1 MKLTYKNTLVSCF
14 IGYIVQAISINF
26 IPLLFITFQNT
37 YNIPL
42 SQITLLVTINFLVQL
57 TVDVTAPLYV
67 DKLGYRPCIVAAHI
81 FSASGFLLLMILPE
95 ILPPFTG
102 LLMAVVTY
110 AIGSGLIEVMVSPIT
125 ESCPTDNKEKAM
137 SLLHSFYCWG
147 QVGVVLISTAFFTLF
162 GIENWRYL
170 AGAWAIVPIVNA
182 VLFSKTPIAP
192 LIAEGEVGM
201 KFGQLLRSKVFWVLI
216 VMMLCSGAAEHVIIQ
231 WVSAFAEKGLGI
243 TKTLG
248 DLAGPTAFGI
258 LMGLTRVFYGK
269 YGEKINLDKFILGS
283 GILCILSF
291 SLVVFV
297 PNAVV
302 NLIGCA
308 LCGIGVAILWPGTL
322 SKSAVALRGG
332 GTTMFAWL
340 AVAGDMGCSAG
351 PTVVGLVSGAFG
363 DNLKAGILAGMIFPV
378 TLVIC
383 LLLNFKK
390 KKV

>member
-37 YNIPL
+37 YHIPL

>member
-26 IPLLFITFQNT
+26 IPLLFITFQDT

-57 TVDVTAPLYV
+57 TVDITAPLYV
-67 DKLGYRPCIVAAHI
+67 DKVGYRACIVAAHI
-81 FSASGFLLLMILPE
+81 FSAAGYLLLMILPQIME
-95 ILPPFTG
+95 PFAG
-102 LLMAVVTY
+102 LLTAVVVY
-110 AIGSGLIEVMVSPIT
+110 AIGGGLIEVMVSPIT

-147 QVGVVLISTAFFTLF
+147 QVGVVLISTAFFALF

-170 AGAWAIVPIVNA
+170 AGAWAIIPIANA
-182 VLFSKTPIAP
+182 FLFAKTPIAP

-201 KFGQLLRSKVFWVLI
+201 KFGQLLRSKIFWVLI
-216 VMMLCSGAAEHVIIQ
+216 VMMFCSGAAEHVIIQ
-231 WVSAFAEKGLGI
+231 WASAFAEKGLGI
-243 TKTLG
+243 TKSVG
-248 DLAGPTAFGI
+248 DLAGPTAFGV

-269 YGEKINLDKFILGS
+269 YGEKINLDNFILGS
-283 GILCILSF
+283 GVLCIISF
-291 SLVVFV
+291 CLVVFV
-297 PNAVV
+297 PNPVI

-308 LCGIGVAILWPGTL
+308 LSGVGVAILWPGTL
-322 SKSAVALRGG
+322 SKSAVTLRNG

-351 PTVVGLVSGAFG
+351 PTVVGLVSGALG
-363 DNLKAGILAGMIFPV
+363 DNLKAGIMAGMIFPI
-378 TLVIC
+378 TLVVC
-383 LLLNFKK
+383 LLMNFKK

>member
-1 MKLTYKNTLVSCF
+1 MKLTYKNTLVFCF

-57 TVDVTAPLYV
+57 AVDVTAPLYV
-67 DKLGYRPCIVAAHI
+67 DKIGYRGCVVLAHVFAAL
-81 FSASGFLLLMILPE
+81 GFLSLMILPE
-95 ILPPFTG
+95 AMPPFAG
-102 LLMAVVTY
+102 LLTSVVIC
-110 AIGSGLIEVMVSPIT
+110 AIGCGLIEVMISPIT
-125 ESCPTDNKEKAM
+125 EACPTDNKEKAM

-147 QVGVVLISTAFFTLF
+147 QVGVVLISTVFFAVF
-162 GIENWRYL
+162 GIQNWRIL
-170 AGAWAIVPIVNA
+170 AGVWAVVPLVNGFF
-182 VLFSKTPIAP
+182 FSKTPIAP
-192 LIAEGEVGM
+192 LIAEGERGM
-201 KFGQLLRSKVFWVLI
+201 KIKELLRSKVFWVLI
-216 VMMLCSGAAEHVIIQ
+216 IMMLCSGAAEHVIVQ
-231 WVSAFAEKGLGI
+231 WASAFAEKGLGI

-248 DLAGPTAFGI
+248 DLAGPMAFGI

-269 YGEKINLDKFILGS
+269 YGEKIDLDKFILGS
-283 GILCILSF
+283 GILCIIAF

-297 PNAVV
+297 PSPVI

-322 SKSAVALRGG
+322 SKAAVALRNG

-378 TLVIC
+378 ALVVC
-383 LLLNFKK
+383 LLMNFKK
-390 KKV
+390 KA

>member
-67 DKLGYRPCIVAAHI
+67 DKVGYRTCIVAAHI

-95 ILPPFTG
+95 VLPPFTG
-102 LLMAVVTY
+102 LLMAVTTY

-147 QVGVVLISTAFFTLF
+147 QVGVVLISTAFFAIF

-170 AGAWAIVPIVNA
+170 AGVWAIIPIVNA
-182 VLFSKTPIAP
+182 FLFSKTPIAP
-192 LIAEGEVGM
+192 LIAEGERGM
-201 KFGQLLRSKVFWVLI
+201 KIGELLRSKVFWVLI
-216 VMMLCSGAAEHVIIQ
+216 VMMLCSGASEHAIIQ
-231 WVSAFAEKGLGI
+231 WVSAFAEKGLHI
-243 TKTLG
+243 TKSVG
-248 DLAGPTAFGI
+248 DLAGPTAFGV

-269 YGEKINLDKFILGS
+269 YGEKIDLNKFILAS
-283 GILCILSF
+283 GILCIVSF

-297 PNAVV
+297 PNVVV

-322 SKSAVALRGG
+322 SKAAVSLRNG

-351 PTVVGLVSGAFG
+351 PTVVGLVSGAAG
-363 DNLKAGILAGMIFPV
+363 DNMKAGILAGMIFPV
-378 TLVIC
+378 ALVAC
-383 LLLNFKK
+383 LVLNFKK
-390 KKV
+390 KEK

>member
-1 MKLTYKNTLVSCF
+1 M
-14 IGYIVQAISINF
+14 
-26 IPLLFITFQNT
+26 
-37 YNIPL
+37 
-42 SQITLLVTINFLVQL
+42 
-57 TVDVTAPLYV
+57 
-67 DKLGYRPCIVAAHI
+67 
-81 FSASGFLLLMILPE
+81 
-95 ILPPFTG
+95 
-102 LLMAVVTY
+102 
-110 AIGSGLIEVMVSPIT
+110 
-125 ESCPTDNKEKAM
+125 
-137 SLLHSFYCWG
+137 
-147 QVGVVLISTAFFTLF
+147 
-162 GIENWRYL
+162 
-170 AGAWAIVPIVNA
+170 
-182 VLFSKTPIAP
+182 
-192 LIAEGEVGM
+192 
-201 KFGQLLRSKVFWVLI
+201 
-216 VMMLCSGAAEHVIIQ
+216 
-231 WVSAFAEKGLGI
+231 
-243 TKTLG
+243 
-248 DLAGPTAFGI
+248 
-258 LMGLTRVFYGK
+258 FYGK

>member
-67 DKLGYRPCIVAAHI
+67 DKVGYRTCIVAAHI

-95 ILPPFTG
+95 VLPPFTG
-102 LLMAVVTY
+102 LLMAVITY

-147 QVGVVLISTAFFTLF
+147 QVGVVLISTAFFAVF

-170 AGAWAIVPIVNA
+170 AGVWAIIPIVNA
-182 VLFSKTPIAP
+182 FLFSKTPIAP
-192 LIAEGEVGM
+192 LIAEGERGM
-201 KFGQLLRSKVFWVLI
+201 KIGELLRSKVFWILI
-216 VMMLCSGAAEHVIIQ
+216 VMMLCSGASEHAIIQ
-231 WVSAFAEKGLGI
+231 WVSAFAEKGLHI
-243 TKTLG
+243 TKSVG
-248 DLAGPTAFGI
+248 DLAGPTAFGV

-269 YGEKINLDKFILGS
+269 YGEKIDLNKFILAS
-283 GILCILSF
+283 GILCIVSF

-297 PNAVV
+297 PNAVI

-322 SKSAVALRGG
+322 SKAAVSLRNG

-351 PTVVGLVSGAFG
+351 PTVVGLVSGAAG
-363 DNLKAGILAGMIFPV
+363 DNMKAGILAGMIFPV
-378 TLVIC
+378 ALVAC
-383 LLLNFKK
+383 LVLNFKK

>member
-1 MKLTYKNTLVSCF
+1 MKLTYKNTLVFCF

-26 IPLLFITFQNT
+26 LPLLFITFQDT
-37 YNIPL
+37 YGIPL

-57 TVDVTAPLYV
+57 TVDISAPLYV
-67 DKLGYRPCIVAAHI
+67 DRLGYRGCIVTAHI
-81 FSASGFLLLMILPE
+81 FSAAGFLLLMTLPE

-102 LLMAVVTY
+102 LLLSVITY
-110 AIGSGLIEVMVSPIT
+110 AIGSGLIEVMISPIT
-125 ESCPTDNKEKAM
+125 EACPTDNKEKAM

-147 QVGVVLISTAFFTLF
+147 QVGVVLISTVFFAVF
-162 GIENWRYL
+162 GIENWRIL
-170 AGAWAIVPIVNA
+170 AGVWAVVPLVNGFF
-182 VLFSKTPIAP
+182 FSKTPIAP
-192 LIAEGEVGM
+192 LIAEGERGM
-201 KFGQLLRSKVFWVLI
+201 KIGELLRSKVFWVLI
-216 VMMLCSGAAEHVIIQ
+216 IMMLCSGASEHVIVQ
-231 WVSAFAEKGLGI
+231 WASAFAEKGLGI

-248 DLAGPTAFGI
+248 DLAGPMAFGI

-283 GILCILSF
+283 GILCIIAF

-297 PNAVV
+297 PSPVI

-322 SKSAVALRGG
+322 SKAAVSLRNG

-351 PTVVGLVSGAFG
+351 PTVVGLVSGAMG
-363 DNLKAGILAGMIFPV
+363 DNLKAGIFAGMVFPIA
-378 TLVIC
+378 LVIC
-383 LLLNFKK
+383 LLMNFKK
-390 KKV
+390 KEK

>member
-57 TVDVTAPLYV
+57 TVDITAPLYV
-67 DKLGYRPCIVAAHI
+67 DKVGYRTCIVAAHI
-81 FSASGFLLLMILPE
+81 FSAAGYLLLMFLPQVM
-95 ILPPFTG
+95 PPFAG
-102 LLMAVVTY
+102 LLTAVITY
-110 AIGSGLIEVMVSPIT
+110 AIGGGLIEVMVSPIT

-147 QVGVVLISTAFFTLF
+147 QVGVVLISTAFFAIF

-170 AGAWAIVPIVNA
+170 AGVWAIIPIVNA
-182 VLFSKTPIAP
+182 FLFSKTPIAP

-201 KFGQLLRSKVFWVLI
+201 KITELLRSKVFWVLI
-216 VMMLCSGAAEHVIIQ
+216 VMMLCSGASEHAIIQ
-231 WVSAFAEKGLGI
+231 WASAFAEKGLGI
-243 TKTLG
+243 TKSVG
-248 DLAGPTAFGI
+248 DLAGPTAFGV

-269 YGEKINLDKFILGS
+269 YGEKIDLDKFILGS
-283 GILCILSF
+283 GILCIISF

-297 PNAVV
+297 PNPVI

-308 LCGIGVAILWPGTL
+308 LSGVGVAILWPGTL
-322 SKSAVALRGG
+322 SKSAVTLRNG

-340 AVAGDMGCSAG
+340 AVAGDMGCSLG
-351 PTVVGLVSGAFG
+351 PTVVGFVSGALN
-363 DNLKAGILAGMIFPV
+363 DNLKAGIMAGMIFPI

-390 KKV
+390 KA

>member
-57 TVDVTAPLYV
+57 TVDITAPLYV
-67 DKLGYRPCIVAAHI
+67 DKIGYRGCIVTAHI
-81 FSASGFLLLMILPE
+81 FSAAGFLLLMTLPE

-102 LLMAVVTY
+102 LLISVITY

-170 AGAWAIVPIVNA
+170 AGAWAIIPIVNA

-201 KFGQLLRSKVFWVLI
+201 KFGELLRSKVFWMLI
-216 VMMLCSGAAEHVIIQ
+216 IIMLCSGAAEHVIIQ

-243 TKTLG
+243 TKTVG

-269 YGEKINLDKFILGS
+269 YGEKIDLDKFILGS
-283 GILCILSF
+283 GILCIISF

-297 PNAVV
+297 PNPVI

-308 LCGIGVAILWPGTL
+308 LSGVGVAILWPGTL

-340 AVAGDMGCSAG
+340 AVAGDMGCSLG
-351 PTVVGLVSGAFG
+351 PTVVGFVSGAFG

-378 TLVIC
+378 TLVVC
-383 LLLNFKK
+383 LLLNFRK

>member
-57 TVDVTAPLYV
+57 TVDISAPLYV
-67 DKLGYRPCIVAAHI
+67 DKIGYRGCIVTAHVLSAA
-81 FSASGFLLLMILPE
+81 GYLLLMILPQVMN
-95 ILPPFTG
+95 PFAG
-102 LLMAVVTY
+102 LLTAVITF
-110 AIGSGLIEVMVSPIT
+110 AIGGGLIEVMVSPIT

-147 QVGVVLISTAFFTLF
+147 QVGVVLISTAFFALF

-201 KFGQLLRSKVFWVLI
+201 KIGQLLRSKVFWMLI
-216 VMMLCSGAAEHVIIQ
+216 IIMLCSGAAEHVIIQ

-243 TKTLG
+243 TKTVG

-269 YGEKINLDKFILGS
+269 YGEKIDLDKFILGS
-283 GILCILSF
+283 GILCIFSF

-297 PNAVV
+297 PNPVV

-308 LCGIGVAILWPGTL
+308 LSGVGVAILWPGTL

-340 AVAGDMGCSAG
+340 AVAGDLGCSAG

-363 DNLKAGILAGMIFPV
+363 DNLKAGILAGMIFPI

-383 LLLNFKK
+383 LLMNFKK

>member
-1 MKLTYKNTLVSCF
+1 MKLTYKNTLVFCF

-37 YNIPL
+37 YHIPL

-57 TVDVTAPLYV
+57 AVDVTAPLYV
-67 DKLGYRPCIVAAHI
+67 DKIGYRGCVVLAHVFAAL
-81 FSASGFLLLMILPE
+81 GFLSLMILPE
-95 ILPPFTG
+95 AMPPFAG
-102 LLMAVVTY
+102 LLTSVVIC
-110 AIGSGLIEVMVSPIT
+110 AIGCGLIEVMISPIT
-125 ESCPTDNKEKAM
+125 EACPTDNKEKAM

-162 GIENWRYL
+162 GIENWRIL
-170 AGAWAIVPIVNA
+170 AGIWSIVPIVNA
-182 VLFSKTPIAP
+182 ALFSKTPIAP

-201 KFGQLLRSKVFWVLI
+201 KITQLLRSKVFWILI
-216 VMMLCSGAAEHVIIQ
+216 IIMLCSGASEHVIVQ

-243 TKTLG
+243 TKTVG

-269 YGEKINLDKFILGS
+269 YGEKINLDHFILGS
-283 GILCILSF
+283 GILCIIAF
-291 SLVVFV
+291 CLVVFV
-297 PNAVV
+297 PSPII

-322 SKSAVALRGG
+322 SKAAVALRNG

-340 AVAGDMGCSAG
+340 AVAGDMGCTAG

-363 DNLKAGILAGMIFPV
+363 DNLKTGILAGMVFPIA
-378 TLVIC
+378 LVVC
-383 LLLNFKK
+383 LMLNFKK
-390 KKV
+390 KDA